1 MTEEEVKRLEE
12 MARTLSASGAY
23 RVLRKLAPRTP
34 VAIEP
39 GTPTRHGLFVDV
51 ETTGLNAETDEIIE
65 IAIVPFTYALDGRII
80 GVGEPFQSFRDPGRP
95 IPPEVVALTG
105 ITDAMVTDQTIDL
118 TTVEGMVAPA
128 ALVVA
133 HNAAFDRRFIERL
146 CPAFAGKPWACS
158 MTEVDWVAE
167 GFEGLKL
174 AYLAM
179 GAGFFYDRHRAA
191 NDCLAAIELLALP
204 LPHSGII
211 AMSRLLD
218 RARSVTWRIW
228 AEGAPFDLKD
238 DLKRGGYRWGGDT
251 GFRPRTWYIDV
262 PEAKQS
268 DEIAY
273 LKTKVLS
280 AGREPSVQRIT
291 AYDRFSRRG

>member
-1 MTEEEVKRLEE
+1 MTEDEAKRLEA
-12 MARTLSASGAY
+12 MARTLSASGVY
-23 RVLRKLAPRTP
+23 RILRKLASRAR
-34 VAIEP
+34 VAVDP
-39 GTPTRHGLFVDV
+39 GTPIRTGLFVDV
-51 ETTGLNAETDEIIE
+51 ETTGLDAENDEIIE

-80 GVGEPFQSFRDPGRP
+80 DVGEPFQSFRDPGRP

-118 TTVEGMVAPA
+118 TTLEGMVAPA

-191 NDCLAAIELLALP
+191 NDCLAAIALLARP
-204 LPHSGII
+204 LPHSGAI
-211 AMSRLLD
+211 AMSRLLV
-218 RARSVTWRIW
+218 RARSVTCRIW
-228 AEGAPFDLKD
+228 AEGAPFEHKD
-238 DLKRGGYRWGGDT
+238 DLKRRGYRWSGDA
-251 GFRPRTWYIDV
+251 GFRQRTWYLDV
-262 PEAKQS
+262 PESKQVE
-268 DEIAY
+268 EIAY
-273 LKTKVLS
+273 LKNTILAS
-280 AGREPSVQRIT
+280 GREPPVQHIT
-291 AYDRFSRRG
+291 AHDRFSKRA

>member
-1 MTEEEVKRLEE
+1 MTEEETKRLET
-12 MARTLSASGAY
+12 MARTLTASGVY
-23 RVLRKLAPRTP
+23 RVLRKLAPRAP
-34 VAIEP
+34 AAVES
-39 GTPTRHGLFVDV
+39 GTPTRAGLFVDV
-51 ETTGLNAETDEIIE
+51 ETTGLDAEADEIIE

-80 GVGEPFQSFRDPGRP
+80 DVGAPFQSFRDPARP

-105 ITDAMVTDQTIDL
+105 ITDAMVADQTIDL
-118 TTVEGMVAPA
+118 MTLERMVTPA

-146 CPAFAGKPWACS
+146 CPIFAGKPWSCS
-158 MTEVDWVAE
+158 MTEVNWVAE

-191 NDCLAAIELLALP
+191 NDCLAAIELLAMP
-204 LPHSGII
+204 LPQSGEI
-211 AMSRLLD
+211 AMSQLLAS
-218 RARSVTWRIW
+218 ARRVTLRIW
-228 AEGAPFDLKD
+228 AEGAPFEYKD
-238 DLKRGGYRWGGDT
+238 ELKRRGYRWSGDA

-262 PEAKQS
+262 SQEKQA

-273 LKTKVLS
+273 LKAKILGT
-280 AGREPSVQRIT
+280 GREPPVQRIT
-291 AYDRFSRRG
+291 AYDRFSKRG